1 MDEDE
6 ALFSREDEC
15 CGSATVVL
23 PGAARFGAQWASAT
37 LSPPHDRKNHRDIL
51 RRLNDR
57 RWRGIFL
64 SGRGPYASAVTRAAR
79 KQPAPSA
86 PLPEGALALHRSPAQ
101 ERLEAL
107 RQEHERLLRD
117 ITKKRASRDVVE
129 QQARD
134 AASDLASK
142 LGPLREAYSTTLRE
156 LKALFQSLLGEQ
168 SHLNK
173 RDRARV
179 RRFYA
184 RILPDLANEPASS
197 DEPPESADDFDGY
210 HAPPHA
216 RHAEDDE
223 SEAGYSAAKP
233 SEKKDG
239 LLRALFRKLAIAL
252 HPDKVQDPKERET
265 LTTVMKEVTRAYE
278 SGDVARLVEIERT
291 WLAQAPLP
299 ERELDVARRIAE
311 LLSANKELRRQ
322 LRALTA
328 ELKEIKQSVPGMS
341 APRRRGGRASPA
353 RSEVDQMIAQI
364 ERELGDLR
372 ALREFTQRFADGD
385 MSVTEFLLGP
395 ELTPDE
401 NDPFEQMLAEVLEAM
416 ADGPRQR
423 GRRRQKR

>member
-1 MDEDE
+1 
-6 ALFSREDEC
+6 
-15 CGSATVVL
+15 
-23 PGAARFGAQWASAT
+23 
-37 LSPPHDRKNHRDIL
+37 
-51 RRLNDR
+51 
-57 RWRGIFL
+57 
-64 SGRGPYASAVTRAAR
+64 VTRAAQ
-79 KQPAPSA
+79 KQTAASA
-86 PLPEGALALHRSPAQ
+86 PLPESGLALHRSPAQ

-117 ITKKRASRDVVE
+117 ITKKRATRDVVE
-129 QQARD
+129 QRARD

-142 LGPLREAYSTTLRE
+142 LGPLREAYSATLRE
-156 LKALFQSLLGEQ
+156 LKALFDGLLGDK

-179 RRFYA
+179 RRLYA
-184 RILPDLANEPASS
+184 RILPDLAS
-197 DEPPESADDFDGY
+197 EPPSDDT
-210 HAPPHA
+210 AP
-216 RHAEDDE
+216 EDRGDSDDDDVPPRTRRTAVEDE

-265 LTTVMKEVTRAYE
+265 LTSVMKEVTRAYE

-299 ERELDVARRIAE
+299 ERELDVSRRITE

-341 APRRRGGRASPA
+341 APRRRAGRPGTAH
-353 RSEVDQMIAQI
+353 SEVDQMIGQI
-364 ERELGDLR
+364 ERELGELR

-395 ELTPDE
+395 ELAHDQD
-401 NDPFEQMLAEVLEAM
+401 DPFEQMLAEVLDAM
-416 ADGPRQR
+416 GDAPRQR
-423 GRRRQKR
+423 GRGRQKR

>member
-1 MDEDE
+1 M
-6 ALFSREDEC
+6 
-15 CGSATVVL
+15 
-23 PGAARFGAQWASAT
+23 
-37 LSPPHDRKNHRDIL
+37 
-51 RRLNDR
+51 
-57 RWRGIFL
+57 
-64 SGRGPYASAVTRAAR
+64 TRAAQ
-79 KQPAPSA
+79 KQTA

-117 ITKKRASRDVVE
+117 ITKKRATREVVE

-142 LGPLREAYSTTLRE
+142 LSPLREAYTATLRE
-156 LKALFQSLLGEQ
+156 LKALFQSLLGDQ

-184 RILPDLANEPASS
+184 RILPDLAT
-197 DEPPESADDFDGY
+197 EPPSADEAPDSAEDFEGY
-210 HAPPHA
+210 QAPPHA
-216 RHAEDDE
+216 RHAVEDDE

-265 LTTVMKEVTRAYE
+265 LTSVMKEVTRAYE

-299 ERELDVARRIAE
+299 ERELDVARRITE

-353 RSEVDQMIAQI
+353 QSEVDQMIGQI

-395 ELTPDE
+395 ELSHDE
-401 NDPFEQMLAEVLEAM
+401 NDPFEQMLAEVLDAM
-416 ADGPRQR
+416 ADAPRQR